1 MAPGSE
7 WAWRAARGGHLVN
20 IAVALLM
27 IPGEWATGQKNAPL
41 EKKKHSPFGLG
52 LGSVFWLFCC
62 NVLCFRFGDF
72 RSCFR
77 MTVAASR
84 MKNDIKRPDPLF
96 R

>member
-41 EKKKHSPFGLG
+41 EKKKHSFFGLG
-52 LGSVFWLFCC
+52 LGSGSGCSVVMFSVF
-62 NVLCFRFGDF
+62 VLVILEVVFE
-72 RSCFR
+72 
-77 MTVAASR
+77 
-84 MKNDIKRPDPLF
+84 
-96 R
+96 